1 MAAADARTGIA
12 TSQLSYALG
21 LGGRHSEAAALIG
34 DELDRQA
41 RIGTLRRFR
50 PFLVTDLVDSYVE
63 LGRWDEAVAL
73 CEAELAQADG
83 GRPAPGIS
91 KRWARSVP
99 CAATWKEPLSSSQP
113 RPRPSA
119 PGCRHRPRLA
129 DAHRHR
135 PGSHRGQHRSGPGAI
150 DEALSI
156 SADTAHDAL
165 LWWLLCAA
173 LAAEAD
179 EADRATRRRDA
190 DRVATAQARGL
201 RLARILDEA
210 AGPFDPDD
218 ARWPPTLRAYVRH
231 GRRGSPS
238 ARWTVRHLGMEAAI
252 EAYDDLG
259 YIYEAAS
266 CRLHLAETVLAAG
279 GAREEAAAAFARPPT
294 PQRRLRAEPLL
305 AAVAGLAGRARI
317 DLGTETGGE
326 DDLGVGLT
334 AREQEVLGLLA
345 GGLTNR
351 EIGEALFISE
361 KTASVHVSNILGKL
375 GVGGR
380 GAAVAMALRLGFEVD
395 ADRPTR
401 RIGGSQPSGVPH
413 VATGL
418 PDDPDEV
425 AQVVERPNVRRRSV
439 DRADRDPRDRAS
451 EADAR
456 RDHLD
461 LELEAALVAAERRL
475 HDPPPDQ
482 PVAGLVVGDR
492 PADGP
497 RERPAAELV
506 GEPARRRHRPE
517 VAPADDEV
525 RSRVG
530 LERGHE
536 LRDLGRV
543 VLAVGVERQDRVVAV
558 GERLF
563 EASRSAAPLPL
574 FGRCSMTV
582 APAARACSAVSSAE
596 PSSTT
601 RTGRCSRVARTTGP
615 IRGPSL

>member
-1 MAAADARTGIA
+1 MRGDVEGAAELLAAA
-12 TSQLSYALG
+12 
-21 LGGRHSEAAALIG
+21 SEAVGPGDAVIDRVWVMRAAI
-34 DELDRQA
+34 
-41 RIGTLRRFR
+41 
-50 PFLVTDLVDSYVE
+50 V
-63 LGRWDEAVAL
+63 LGRVGGNIDRVRSAV
-73 CEAELAQADG
+73 
-83 GRPAPGIS
+83 
-91 KRWARSVP
+91 
-99 CAATWKEPLSSSQP
+99 
-113 RPRPSA
+113 
-119 PGCRHRPRLA
+119 
-129 DAHRHR
+129 
-135 PGSHRGQHRSGPGAI
+135 
-150 DEALSI
+150 DEALGI
-156 SADTAHDAL
+156 SADTAHDAP

-190 DRVATAQARGL
+190 DGVATAQARGL

-210 AGPFDPDD
+210 ASALGSDD
-218 ARWPPTLRAYVRH
+218 GRWPPTLRAYVRH
-231 GRRGSPS
+231 GAADRLRLAGQSDIS
-238 ARWTVRHLGMEAAI
+238 AWMAAI

-279 GAREEAAAAFARPPT
+279 GAREEAAAALRAAADT
-294 PQRRLRAEPLL
+294 AARLRAEPLL

-317 DLGTETGGE
+317 DLGTETGGG

-380 GAAVAMALRLGFEVD
+380 GAAVAMALRLGFE
-395 ADRPTR
+395 PGR
-401 RIGGSQPSGVPH
+401 RGFPRGGIGGAGQPGGRPH
-413 VATGL
+413 VATCL

-425 AQVVERPNVRRRSV
+425 AQVVERPDVRRRSV
-439 DRADRDPRDRAS
+439 DRPDRDPRDRAAQ
-451 EADAR
+451 ADAR

-461 LELEAALVAAERRL
+461 LELEPALVAAERRL

-506 GEPARRRHRPE
+506 REPARRRHRPE

-530 LERGHE
+530 LEGGHE

-543 VLAVGVERQDRVVAV
+543 VLAVGVERQDRVVAL
-558 GERLF
+558 GDGAF
-563 EASRSAAPLPL
+563 EAKPQRRALALVRALFDDRRPRGACL
-574 FGRCSMTV
+574 FGRV
-582 APAARACSAVSSAE
+582 VRRAVVDDEDRQVARASPRRPARSAD
-596 PSSTT
+596 P
-601 RTGRCSRVARTTGP
+601 RCSPGSARRGGLARGRVYGPWTCGQRPRLIARALSADPDQEDG
-615 IRGPSL
+615 